1 MKTIKTTLIATS
13 CALLFAVIGVGCS
26 TPMAKKLNRLEIG
39 MNQAQVKKIL
49 GADYVVKASKLD
61 ADGAALQLWDFHDED
76 KAETYS
82 LYFKD
87 GILAQWGTPAKMAFA
102 ELNLPKK

>member
-1 MKTIKTTLIATS
+1 MRMIKSLVVVAC
-13 CALLFAVIGVGCS
+13 CAVFVASIGVGCS
-26 TPMAKKLNRLEIG
+26 TAMAKKLNRLEIG
-39 MNQAQVKKIL
+39 MNQAQVKKVL
-49 GADYVVKASKLD
+49 GTDYVVKASKLD
-61 ADGAALQLWDFHDED
+61 AEGAALQLWDFHDED

-87 GILAQWGTPAKMAFA
+87 GILAQWGTPAKMAFP

>member
-1 MKTIKTTLIATS
+1 MKNIK
-13 CALLFAVIGVGCS
+13 LLSVVACCVVFFAIVGTGCS

-39 MNQAQVKKIL
+39 MNQAQVKRIL
-49 GADYVVKASKLD
+49 GDDYVVKASRLD
-61 ADGAALQLWDFHDED
+61 AEGATLQLWDFHDED

-87 GILAQWGTPAKMAFA
+87 GVLAQWGTPAKMAFPD
-102 ELNLPKK
+102 LNMPKR